1 MLLRFALFV
10 LSALLA
16 MTPYVASAV
25 DRTGP
30 PLELIASNVRDM
42 PYTAVVEITG
52 AEKADEIRGYV
63 RFRVHAAVIE
73 TLKGKA
79 LDHIEYF
86 ETREAPAKG
95 PEWSSRVLVSLQE
108 APDGSLFVP
117 DNGYVFRANSAVI
130 LQARKAARKP

>member
-16 MTPYVASAV
+16 MTPYLASAV

-52 AEKADEIRGYV
+52 AEKADEIHGYV

-73 TLKGKA
+73 TLKGQ
-79 LDHIEYF
+79 
-86 ETREAPAKG
+86 G
-95 PEWSSRVLVSLQE
+95 SR
-108 APDGSLFVP
+108 PH
-117 DNGYVFRANSAVI
+117 RI
-130 LQARKAARKP
+130 LRDA